1 MARPIAET
9 PILTG
14 EDAIRFERLRKEV
27 DSLTKEERAENT
39 RKLEERIKNAKIQI
53 SIRIQ
58 SMELVKLTPS
68 HDLSQF
74 DCGDTDLNEFLR
86 DNALNFTEKRIA
98 NTYVLEDNGRIAAYF
113 CLLNDKVSQQESS
126 NNKWKK
132 LKKGFPEGKQFSSYP
147 AIKIGRFAV
156 SSSYRGL
163 NLGTILMDKIKKMLN
178 GDSYYSAFRYLTVD
192 AYLSAIGFY
201 EKNKFKVLSSQ
212 TVDEHT
218 RLMFFDMMELC

>member
-1 MARPIAET
+1 M
-9 PILTG
+9 
-14 EDAIRFERLRKEV
+14 
-27 DSLTKEERAENT
+27 
-39 RKLEERIKNAKIQI
+39 
-53 SIRIQ
+53 
-58 SMELVKLTPS
+58 
-68 HDLSQF
+68 
-74 DCGDTDLNEFLR
+74 R

-113 CLLNDKVSQQESS
+113 CLLNDKISQQEAS

-178 GDSYYSAFRYLTVD
+178 GNSYYSAFRYLTVD
-192 AYLSAIGFY
+192 AYLSAVGFY
-201 EKNKFKVLSSQ
+201 EKNNFKVLSSQ
-212 TVDEHT
+212 TVDEYT
-218 RLMFFDMMELC
+218 RLMFFDMMELG

>member
-1 MARPIAET
+1 
-9 PILTG
+9 
-14 EDAIRFERLRKEV
+14 
-27 DSLTKEERAENT
+27 
-39 RKLEERIKNAKIQI
+39 
-53 SIRIQ
+53 
-58 SMELVKLTPS
+58 MELVKLTPS
-68 HDLSQF
+68 PDISQF
-74 DCGDTDLNEFLR
+74 DCGDNDLNEFLR

-113 CLLNDKVSQQESS
+113 CLLNDKISQQEAS

-178 GDSYYSAFRYLTVD
+178 GNSYYSAFRYLTVD
-192 AYLSAIGFY
+192 AYLSAVGFY
-201 EKNKFKVLSSQ
+201 EKNNFKVLSSQ
-212 TVDEHT
+212 TVDEYT
-218 RLMFFDMMELC
+218 RLMFFDMMELG

>member
-1 MARPIAET
+1 M
-9 PILTG
+9 
-14 EDAIRFERLRKEV
+14 
-27 DSLTKEERAENT
+27 
-39 RKLEERIKNAKIQI
+39 KLA
-53 SIRIQ
+53 
-58 SMELVKLTPS
+58 KLTPS
-68 HDLSQF
+68 HDISQF
-74 DCGDTDLNEFLR
+74 DCGDNDLNEFLR

-147 AIKIGRFAV
+147 AIKIGRFAI
-156 SSSYRGL
+156 SSDYRGL

-178 GDSYYSAFRYLTVD
+178 SNSYFSAFRYLTVD

-201 EKNKFKVLSSQ
+201 EKNNFKILSSQ
-212 TVDEHT
+212 MVDDHT
-218 RLMFFDMMELC
+218 RLMFFDMMELE